1 MNILGLDKSFKLNA
15 LSDETINDIRSK
27 VFNDDIIL
35 NRLKSMGLN
44 SNWDML
50 FVVLSFYPFDERIYS
65 SRD

>member
-1 MNILGLDKSFKLNA
+1 MRY
-15 LSDETINDIRSK
+15 DETINDIRSK

-50 FVVLSFYPFDERIYS
+50 FVVFAYILSI
-65 SRD
+65 